1 MFYKLLHFLINLQLQ
16 QQLQG
21 INIMS
26 FSLLNFIAFS
36 LPRNQKKRSIV
47 LVDQFLVIV
56 LFILKHLFSN
66 RIFEGSILH

>member
-21 INIMS
+21 ITIMS

-56 LFILKHLFSN
+56 LFILKHLFLN

>member
-56 LFILKHLFSN
+56 LFILKHLFLN

>member
-56 LFILKHLFSN
+56 LFILKHLFLN
-66 RIFEGSILH
+66 RIFEGSISH